1 MAKEIIHDVCL
12 FVDGVAS
19 VCDDPNIIAEKAL
32 ARFGKKH
39 KRVVQYV
46 LLMKTMTLS
55 AKQFAE
61 ILSLRDFSEGLYE
74 IEAECAKRNG
84 LVIVY
89 GYSDDVIELAGAI
102 RTSGDCFQGGDFH
115 LVKNKGCWKLA
126 DGVGKCNNISALWYS
141 CDAVND
147 CGECIPWSYKT
158 DIACEKFYVTRD
170 GDPYCEGFVF
180 SKNDLKRFHRFATPK
195 TLAK

>member
-1 MAKEIIHDVCL
+1 MAKELIHNVSL

-32 ARFGKKH
+32 ARFGKKQ

-46 LLMKTMTLS
+46 LFMKTKTLS
-55 AKQFAE
+55 AKQFAN
-61 ILSLRDFSEGLYE
+61 ILNLRDFSEGLYE

-102 RTSGDCFQGGDFH
+102 RTSGDCFQGDDFH
-115 LVKNKGCWKLA
+115 LVKNMGCWNLA
-126 DGVGKCNNISALWYS
+126 EGAGKCNNISALWYS
-141 CDAVND
+141 CDALND
-147 CGECIPWSYKT
+147 FGECVPWSYKT
-158 DIACEKFYVTRD
+158 DIPCEHFYVTRE
-170 GDPYCEGFVF
+170 GEPYCEGFVF
-180 SKNDLKRFHRFATPK
+180 SINDLKRIR
-195 TLAK
+195 

>member
-1 MAKEIIHDVCL
+1 MVNEIIHDVCL
-12 FVDGVAS
+12 FIEGTAC
-19 VCDDPNIIAEKAL
+19 VCDDANIIAEKAL

-39 KRVVQYV
+39 KREVQYV
-46 LLMKTMTLS
+46 MFMRTKSLS
-55 AKQFAE
+55 AKQFAK

-89 GYSDDVIELAGAI
+89 GHSDDVIQLDGAACS
-102 RTSGDCFQGGDFH
+102 SGDCFQGGEFH
-115 LVKNKGCWKLA
+115 LVKNKSCWKLA

-147 CGECIPWSYKT
+147 YGECIPWSYKT
-158 DIACEKFYVTRD
+158 DIPCEKIYVTRD
-170 GDPYCEGFVF
+170 GDPFCEGFVF
-180 SKNDLKRFHRFATPK
+180 SINDLKRIR
-195 TLAK
+195 

>member
-1 MAKEIIHDVCL
+1 MAKELIHDVCL

-32 ARFGKKH
+32 ARFGKKQ

-46 LLMKTMTLS
+46 LFMKTKTLS
-55 AKQFAE
+55 AKEFAE
-61 ILSLRDFSEGLYE
+61 VLSLRDFSEGLYE

-89 GYSDDVIELAGAI
+89 GYSDDVIQLDGAV
-102 RTSGDCFQGGDFH
+102 RTFGDCFQGGKFH

-147 CGECIPWSYKT
+147 YGECIPWSYKT
-158 DIACEKFYVTRD
+158 DIPCENFYVTRD
-170 GDPYCEGFVF
+170 GDPFCEGFVF
-180 SKNDLKRFHRFATPK
+180 SINDLKRIR
-195 TLAK
+195 